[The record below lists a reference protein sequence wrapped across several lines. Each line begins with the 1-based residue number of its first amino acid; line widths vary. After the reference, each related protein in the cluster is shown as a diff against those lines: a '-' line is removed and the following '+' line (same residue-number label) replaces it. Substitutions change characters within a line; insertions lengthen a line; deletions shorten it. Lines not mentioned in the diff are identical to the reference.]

1 MREENSAKKT
11 ELEELRALH
20 RETTQKLKEQQEE
33 SSRKL
38 SAYAAE
44 IGDALSEVHR
54 MASGMEDL
62 QTQVSRSQC
71 TTSFLP
77 GLNKSS

>member
-1 MREENSAKKT
+1 MREESSTKGI
-11 ELEELRALH
+11 ELEELKNLH
-20 RETTQKLKEQQEE
+20 REASQKLKEQQEE
-33 SSRKL
+33 SSKKL

-62 QTQVSRSQC
+62 QTQVRKARVQKHLCSE
-71 TTSFLP
+71 
-77 GLNKSS
+77 K